1 MTSLRIVVY
10 LNPEYAEIGNIL
22 VLLKFFCLCVVVVVS
37 FFNSVLYDH
46 CDCTA

>member
-22 VLLKFFCLCVVVVVS
+22 SAVEAFLPLC
-37 FFNSVLYDH
+37 
-46 CDCTA
+46 CCCC